1 MVRHS
6 RPYKKDL
13 TPIGKGGI
21 TTHVGKGATEQRGFG
36 GSLTRG
42 SPLGSAMNRYPKPM
56 PEPDMDDA
64 GPSPA
69 PAPASILPSGAPGVP
84 TAMMPPMPDND
95 ADDAA

>member
-42 SPLGSAMNRYPKPM
+42 SPLGSATNNYPKPM
-56 PEPDMDDA
+56 PVEPDADDV
-64 GPSPA
+64 PA
-69 PAPASILPSGAPGVP
+69 PAPMLPPGAPGVP
-84 TAMMPPMPDND
+84 TAMMPPVPD
-95 ADDAA
+95 DDAA